1 MGPAIGSTDCTH
13 IDLGNCP
20 NKFKIICSG
29 KSGKPTMAYS
39 LTCSHSRKIY
49 HCSAGFFGSKNDK
62 YISKLDN
69 YITAVGRKSIYT
81 NFEWTLDVT
90 DTTTVQEKGVY
101 LICDGG
107 YHKWPHMICGLKVSV
122 DDTVQVCVTDLS
134 RLAAHF
140 AKMAFTM
147 VDST

>member
-13 IDLGNCP
+13 IELGNCP
-20 NKFKIICSG
+20 TKFKISCSG

-90 DTTTVQEKGVY
+90 EDTTVQEKGVY

-122 DDTVQVCVTDLS
+122 DDTMFKFATDLS
-134 RLAAHF
+134 RLAAYVT
-140 AKMAFTM
+140 KMAFTL

>member
-13 IDLGNCP
+13 IELGNCP
-20 NKFKIICSG
+20 TKFKISCSG

-39 LTCSHSRKIY
+39 LTCSHSRKIH

-90 DTTTVQEKGVY
+90 EDTTVQEKGVY

-122 DDTVQVCVTDLS
+122 DDIMFKFATDLS
-134 RLAAHF
+134 RLAAYVT
-140 AKMAFTM
+140 KMAFTL

>member
-1 MGPAIGSTDCTH
+1 
-13 IDLGNCP
+13 
-20 NKFKIICSG
+20 
-29 KSGKPTMAYS
+29 MAYS

-140 AKMAFTM
+140 AKMAFTL

>member
-20 NKFKIICSG
+20 NKFKIICTG

-62 YISKLDN
+62 YISKLDHF
-69 YITAVGRKSIYT
+69 ITAVGRKSIYT

-90 DTTTVQEKGVY
+90 DTTTVQEKGVF

-107 YHKWPHMICGLKVSV
+107 YHKWPHMICGLKVLLKTLCSSLLLTSHV
-122 DDTVQVCVTDLS
+122 FC
-134 RLAAHF
+134 
-140 AKMAFTM
+140 
-147 VDST
+147 STLRKNGTRFGQFN

>member
-1 MGPAIGSTDCTH
+1 
-13 IDLGNCP
+13 
-20 NKFKIICSG
+20 
-29 KSGKPTMAYS
+29 MAYS
-39 LTCSHSRKIY
+39 LTCSHSRKIH

-90 DTTTVQEKGVY
+90 EDTTVQEKGVY

-122 DDTVQVCVTDLS
+122 DDIMFKFATDLS
-134 RLAAHF
+134 RLAAYVT
-140 AKMAFTM
+140 KMAFTL